1 MDNVK
6 HIDIHLENCEV
17 IRFSEEHVSFLGMKK
32 DCEANERGEFVLSEL
47 FVKVSAEAN
56 NGEAYV
62 TSWSR
67 MHKQVFDRFSQN
79 EDICIISVVDL
90 DGSNTDYR
98 IDWPE
103 ENFHENSNQSSYVCP
118 DTGDLYL
125 AVSETLDVFDAFKDE
140 ISRDDAVVDEATEV
154 DYFSD
159 IETWP
164 TQEILYGIQGC
175 GHDLDFVLDDI
186 ANTTDHVRLVA
197 LIDKYN
203 GIIDLLNRY
212 KQILVDRNV

>member
-32 DCEANERGEFVLSEL
+32 DYEANERGEFVLREL

-56 NGEAYV
+56 TGDAYV
-62 TSWSR
+62 TTWSR

-103 ENFHENSNQSSYVCP
+103 EDFHSNSNQSSYVCS
-118 DTGDLYL
+118 DTGTLYL

-140 ISRDDAVVDEATEV
+140 ISRDTDVNVEV

-186 ANTTDHVRLVA
+186 AGTTDHLALVE

-203 GIIDLLNRY
+203 GINDLLNRY